1 MRSMT
6 RWVAAAFLVA
16 GIVGGILLF
25 GDGGAMVG
33 VVVAMIGFQGLTRGV
48 EGVPYVA
55 AATATTAGL
64 IAIAW
69 KHGLSATELGLGLS
83 TWAVGLA
90 WSAAIVVVT
99 GIVVGIAGGIP
110 RLRKLFADDRVT
122 DVSGVTTARR
132 ALLDIPFGTV
142 LVEEF
147 AFRSVMFALAV
158 GVWGTTTAIVVTS
171 VLFGLWHIS
180 PSLEMHEAHAHTSGS
195 PIPTI
200 LSTILVTGLGGVGFA
215 LLRVWTGSLFPP
227 AALHW
232 AMNGSGVVV
241 GWIVHRTREVV
252 HLEEPPADHAHHHHH
267 ADGTH
272 TADTPRPG
280 HPGNPGNPA
289 AEDPRSA

>member
-1 MRSMT
+1 
-6 RWVAAAFLVA
+6 
-16 GIVGGILLF
+16 
-25 GDGGAMVG
+25 
-33 VVVAMIGFQGLTRGV
+33 
-48 EGVPYVA
+48 
-55 AATATTAGL
+55 
-64 IAIAW
+64 
-69 KHGLSATELGLGLS
+69 
-83 TWAVGLA
+83 
-90 WSAAIVVVT
+90 
-99 GIVVGIAGGIP
+99 
-110 RLRKLFADDRVT
+110 
-122 DVSGVTTARR
+122 
-132 ALLDIPFGTV
+132 
-142 LVEEF
+142 
-147 AFRSVMFALAV
+147 MFALAV

-180 PSLEMHEAHAHTSGS
+180 PSLEMHEAHSHTSGS

-272 TADTPRPG
+272 TEDTPHPDTPHPD
-280 HPGNPGNPA
+280 HPGTA
-289 AEDPRSA
+289 